1 MPIPLTLTLSRDGER
16 ELFQRFPYFTHIS
29 GPNSPVKNLF
39 LTCLSGYT
47 DSMSE
52 TIDIAIIGAGVT
64 GLAIASEVARKSR
77 EVYLLEKNNT
87 FGQEQSSRSSEVIH
101 AGIYYAPESLKTRF
115 CLEGNRLL
123 YEMGDKL
130 GIPCIRCGKIFVASD
145 TEEAETLEDLYYN
158 GINNSLPLTMLSQ
171 VELHKKEPYV
181 KAMAAFFSP
190 TSGIIDS
197 HALMRYFV
205 LKARENEARIVYRA
219 EVTGIKKINDG
230 FQLQVEY
237 PDGEDFL
244 DTRIV
249 INCGGIYSDR
259 IAELVGIDIDSAGYR
274 LYFTKGEF
282 YSVSGG
288 KNRMINTLIYPTPQH
303 LGPGIH
309 VCLDVEKR
317 LRLGPLFSYVDQ
329 VDYSV
334 DESNRSIF
342 EESTIMKS
350 LPFIAPEDIDP
361 ESAGIM
367 GVRYGHG
374 EGVNDFI
381 IHHEDD
387 RSFAGFINLIG
398 IDSPGLT
405 ASPAI
410 GKYVAKMADEILG

>member
-1 MPIPLTLTLSRDGER
+1 
-16 ELFQRFPYFTHIS
+16 
-29 GPNSPVKNLF
+29 
-39 LTCLSGYT
+39 
-47 DSMSE
+47 MSE
-52 TIDIAIIGAGVT
+52 IIDITIIGAGVT

-77 EVYLLEKNNT
+77 DVYLLEKNDT

-101 AGIYYAPESLKTRF
+101 AGIYYAPDSLKTRF
-115 CLEGNRLL
+115 CIEGNRIL

-130 GIPCIRCGKIFVASD
+130 GIPSIRCGKIFIAWD
-145 TEEAETLEDLYYN
+145 DEEVEMLEDLFYN
-158 GINNSLPLTMLSQ
+158 GINNGLPLKMLSQ
-171 VELHKKEPYV
+171 AELYKKEPHV
-181 KAMAAFFSP
+181 KGLAAFLSP

-205 LKARENEARIVYRA
+205 LKAREKEARIVYRA
-219 EVTGIKKINDG
+219 EVTGIEKVHDG
-230 FQLQVEY
+230 YRLQVEY

-259 IAELVGIDIDSAGYR
+259 IAELAGIDIDSAGYR

-282 YSVSGG
+282 YSVGGG
-288 KNRMINTLIYPTPQH
+288 KNRMINTLVYPTPQH

-317 LRLGPLFSYVDQ
+317 LRLGPLFNYVDQ

-334 DESNRSIF
+334 DESNREIF

-350 LPFIAPEDIDP
+350 LPFITPEDIAP

-367 GVRYGHG
+367 GVLYGHG

-381 IHHEDD
+381 IEHEDD
-387 RSFAGFINLIG
+387 RGLPGFINLIG

-410 GKYVAKMADEILG
+410 GRYVAGMVDRILE